1 MDQLSQ
7 IELKGTLLHY
17 SLKYTKRKKTVGF
30 KIRAGNQLII
40 HSPHGY
46 SKEYIERLIEKKSNW
61 ILKHLTSTKLNSS
74 RDTLL
79 FLGKSVRVHKG
90 PPRREDESCLPYF
103 IEDKLCI
110 PGGCG
115 SMNDR
120 IKQFYKKEAQRIIG
134 ERVRHF
140 SSIMK
145 LYPKK
150 VCIKDNRSNW
160 GTCTPKKTLNFTY
173 RIIMA
178 PPEIVDYIVVHE
190 LAHLI
195 NMNHSPGF
203 WDTVHRYIPEFKE
216 KRKWL
221 RENESRLTL

>member
-1 MDQLSQ
+1 MDQLNQ
-7 IELKGTLLHY
+7 IKLKGELIQY
-17 SLKYTKRKKTVGF
+17 SVKYTKRKKTVGF
-30 KIRAGNQLII
+30 TIRAGNHLII

-61 ILKHLTSTKLNSS
+61 ILKHFARNEQNLS

-79 FLGKSVRVHKG
+79 FLGKSIRVYKG
-90 PPRREDESCLPYF
+90 SPIRDNESCLPYF
-103 IEDKLCI
+103 SGERLFI

-115 SMNDR
+115 SVYDR
-120 IKQFYKKEAQRIIG
+120 IRQFYKKEAQRIIG
-134 ERVRHF
+134 ERVKYF

-145 LYPKK
+145 LYPRK
-150 VCIKDNRSNW
+150 VCIKDNKSNW

-178 PPEIVDYIVVHE
+178 PPEILDYIVVHE

-195 NMNHSPGF
+195 NMNHSPRF
-203 WDTVHRYIPEFKE
+203 WETVHRYIPEYKE

-221 RENESRLTL
+221 RDNEPRLTL